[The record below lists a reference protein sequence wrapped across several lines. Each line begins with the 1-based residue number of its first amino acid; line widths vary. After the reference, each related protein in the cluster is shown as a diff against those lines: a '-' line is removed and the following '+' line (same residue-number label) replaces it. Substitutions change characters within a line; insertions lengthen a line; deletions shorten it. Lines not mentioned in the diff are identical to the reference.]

1 MMTEVP
7 NCFRPLTG
15 IKVSEPQG
23 QAYLELS
30 LYVSVPSRGLRCL
43 NEKITDFNSYEA
55 VSVPSRGLRCLNP
68 IYCVEY

>member
-30 LYVSVPSRGLRCL
+30 LYVSVLSRGLRCL
-43 NEKITDFNSYEA
+43 NYKKVGFKMEKEKF
-55 VSVPSRGLRCLNP
+55 PSPHGD
-68 IYCVEY
+68 